1 MRREMFDQEHAATT
15 KEKTRQP
22 YAVAGFSKET
32 DVWLSLYGGALRVV
46 RKPKFALLLF
56 RLSTRDRFHF
66 SDSRKTSRAGSFG
79 DIKT

>member
-1 MRREMFDQEHAATT
+1 MFDQEHAATT

-46 RKPKFALLLF
+46 RKPSSPFCYSGF
-56 RLSTRDRFHF
+56 RHVIDFIFRIHEKRREPVRLVIL
-66 SDSRKTSRAGSFG
+66 KT
-79 DIKT
+79 